1 MSDLVNLGF
10 KADTGGLT
18 RAQNELDK
26 TAVAGG
32 RLDKQNSITTRS
44 LGLVGTAIAAVGVTA
59 SLQQLIKYT
68 DSWSNLNTQLRQVTS
83 SEEQLLSVRERLLQ
97 VSRETRIDLDATV
110 GLYAEMTRGTS
121 DLNISSDKLVEI
133 TKTLNNLFLAG
144 GKPLSEMTGAIR
156 QLNQG
161 FASGVLRGD
170 EFNSVAEGAPRI
182 MDALSASLGKT
193 RGELRAFAATGGIT
207 SAVMI
212 KALESYSGTAQQLAN
227 TVKLTFEQTMGL
239 VKTNVTQ
246 FVGESELI
254 GSAVDNLGGSLLS
267 LSQNIEATAY
277 ALGAAGAVIATAYGV
292 KTTAAIGASIT
303 ATYARIKA
311 DGEALVAQ
319 RTLEA
324 QTARTTLVR
333 LESAAAESNIALKVE
348 AANAARLRSSIAAFD
363 AEFALEAQRQR
374 AQISETGRIQSG
386 LRMSEINASRAITTN
401 QLTASETALSAAL
414 ARTTAAETAAT
425 VGKARLGA
433 ATAAVTTATVAQ
445 TTASRALGVAT
456 SFLMGPWGILIAAV
470 GLGAATFLTA
480 SDNIDEATASAERHA
495 KAMSELETIYSKWN
509 KTRLEGERDKLLAR
523 SNEILFERLD
533 IEEKIQK
540 LSANAT
546 MQRGMETIVNPE
558 VLAEIER
565 LEKSLVSLGN
575 ENENIDNS
583 LGKVLA
589 ALDAFITKKKEATST
604 VDKSVEANRK
614 LADSYN
620 SQILSLH
627 NQRTALQM
635 TGDEFE
641 LYTAKQTALMYGA
654 TEAMLENVEKQVKAL
669 QKSRKEFE
677 LFANFEE
684 TMNAPDWI
692 ASMGGDLDSVESKID
707 SFGGAWSRTGS
718 VIVDAFGD
726 MGDAMNSYMQS
737 MDELSSIQK
746 ELDAE
751 KKKSG
756 ADLVKIAKLE
766 QSVNEKKVSAELSGY
781 KSLASG
787 AAGMFSE
794 KTAAAKAFTAI
805 SQVMAVTEI
814 ALSYQKMAAG
824 TAETAVHVTNETTK
838 QSANAL
844 TAITAAFAAPFPVG
858 FVAGAA
864 MIGIMASL
872 LGGAFGGGGGG
883 SYTAP
888 EIGGTGTVL
897 GDGEAQSASI
907 TNAFDKLEDIEL
919 DQLSELR
926 GIRSSMQAL
935 SNGIANLAKSLVS
948 GLDFGDTGYAG
959 RLGTTDEFNM
969 PSLINKMPTF
979 IDPLLSI
986 LDGFVGGIIGSFSST
1001 KKELLDSGITFV
1013 SQTFAEI
1020 FESGQVDASV
1030 FQVIETTKKK
1040 FWGASKKTRVSTEYS
1055 DIDDAIVNQ
1064 MADIFGFIGDSV
1076 LGAVNSLFNDSL
1088 AEEMLSS
1095 FQIDIGDIS
1104 FKDKTGEEIQKEL
1117 EAIFSQQADLMTS
1130 YLIPQM
1136 NKFQQMGEG
1145 LFETLMRVTQEQA
1158 IFNDAMERTGYEY
1171 QKFVTSI
1178 EKVDFAQAIIGM
1190 VGGIEQFSEL
1200 SNSFFES
1207 LYSDAEQ
1214 FAYLESSLGS
1224 AFDSLGLSIVGSRE
1238 EFKDLINGI
1247 DITTE
1252 SGQALY
1258 AALLEL
1264 VPGMDKYLE
1273 ALEDEEAAKAEA
1285 AKRLADQTQ
1294 NVTLRL
1300 LEEQGRS
1307 EEALAMRRQME
1318 LDAADG
1324 SLHSM
1329 LKMIYALED
1338 SAMAEA
1344 ERAKEIQAAEQL
1356 LNQSKNLQIRLL
1368 TAQGESEAALALT
1381 REMEL
1386 ASTDESLRGLLS
1398 LIHAQEDA
1406 NKLQSDAQS
1415 ALEST
1420 SNELNNAVSG
1430 FRSIS
1435 ESLNAII
1442 YGAYDAIEVG
1452 VTKLDDA
1459 LKMSRSGNFSGASG
1473 LSVEGAIGNTSNYES
1488 IASYNFARD
1497 VALNKIAEIRDL
1509 SVSAEDVTE
1518 RAIQAIDAN
1527 IANVAVDIF
1536 EQKASLSS
1544 IKDTNTSTDSNVLEL
1559 VKTMKQDS
1567 ESQQEG
1573 NKELIILLEK
1583 MNKDSVAANK
1593 ILKRIEYNAQ
1603 YITPTE

>member
-10 KADTGGLT
+10 RADTRGLLG
-18 RAQNELDK
+18 AQRELDRT
-26 TAVAGG
+26 TAAGG
-32 RLDKQNSITTRS
+32 RLDKQSATLTKT
-44 LGLVGTAIAAVGVTA
+44 LGLVGAAITAVGVTA
-59 SLQQLIKYT
+59 GSRQIIQYA
-68 DSWSNLNTQLRQVTS
+68 DSWANLNTQLRQVTK
-83 SEEQLLSVRERLLQ
+83 SEQELVGIRSQLLA
-97 VSRETRIDLDATV
+97 VSRDTRIDLDATV
-110 GLYAEMTRGTS
+110 GLYTEMTRGTS
-121 DLNISSDKLVEI
+121 ELGISSEKLLGI

-182 MDALSASLGKT
+182 LDAMAAKLNMT

-207 SAVMI
+207 AEVMI
-212 KALESYSGTAQQLAN
+212 DALADFEGTAQKLAD
-227 TVKLTFEQTMGL
+227 TVKITFEQTMGL
-239 VKTNVTQ
+239 VQTNITE
-246 FVGESELI
+246 FVGQNELLTSSVDSL
-254 GSAVDNLGGSLLS
+254 GSSLLS
-267 LSQNIEATAY
+267 LSTNIESVAY
-277 ALGAAGAVIATAYGV
+277 SLGAAGAVIATAYGV
-292 KTTAAIGASIT
+292 KLTGALYGSVT
-303 ATYARIKA
+303 ATYAKIKA
-311 DGEALVAQ
+311 DGDALIAQ

-324 QTARTTLVR
+324 QTAKTALTQAKV
-333 LESAAAESNIALKVE
+333 SAAEANIALKSQ
-348 AANAARLRSSIAAFD
+348 AASVARLRSSIAAFD
-363 AEFALEAQRQR
+363 AEFALEAQRQK
-374 AQISETGRIQSG
+374 AQISEIGRIQSG
-386 LRMSEINASRAITTN
+386 LRMSEINVSRSIVTN
-401 QLTASETALSAAL
+401 QLTASETALAAAMARTSGVENVAAL
-414 ARTTAAETAAT
+414 GKVKLTAAT
-425 VGKARLGA
+425 Q
-433 ATAAVTTATVAQ
+433 AVTAATVAQ
-445 TTASRALGVAT
+445 TASARALGIAT
-456 SFLMGPWGILIAAV
+456 SFLMGPWGVLIAAV
-470 GLGAATFLTA
+470 GIGAAAFLTS
-480 SDNIDEATASAERHA
+480 SDNMDKATEAANRHA
-495 KAMSELETIYSKWN
+495 EAMSELEAVYAKWS
-509 KTRLEGERDKLLAR
+509 KTRLEGERNKLLER

-558 VLAEIER
+558 VLAEIEQ
-565 LEKSLVSLGN
+565 LEKSLASLGN

-589 ALDAFITKKKEATST
+589 ALDAFITKKKEATTT

-692 ASMGGDLDSVESKID
+692 ANMGGDLDSVESKID

-751 KKKSG
+751 RNKAG
-756 ADLVKIAKLE
+756 ANTVKIDKL
-766 QSVNEKKVSAELSGY
+766 QQAVNEKKVSAELSGY
-781 KSLASG
+781 KALANG

-805 SQVMAVTEI
+805 SQVLAVTEI

-838 QSANAL
+838 QGSNAL

-872 LGGAFGGGGGG
+872 LGGAFGGGGGS
-883 SYTAP
+883 SYVAP

-897 GDGEAQSASI
+897 GDDEAQSASI
-907 TNAFDKLEDIEL
+907 TNAFDKLEDIQL
-919 DQLSELR
+919 DQLGELR
-926 GIRSSMQAL
+926 GIRSSMQSL

-959 RLGTTDEFNM
+959 QLGTTDTFNM

-979 IDPLLSI
+979 IDPLLSV

-1040 FWGASKKTRVSTEYS
+1040 FWGASKKTRISTEYS
-1055 DIDDAIVNQ
+1055 DIDNAIVNQ

-1076 LGAVNSLFNDSL
+1076 LGAVNSLFGDNL
-1088 AEEMLSS
+1088 AEEMLNS
-1095 FQIDIGDIS
+1095 FKIDIGDIS
-1104 FKDKTGEEIQKEL
+1104 FKDKTGDEIQKEL
-1117 EAIFSQQADLMTS
+1117 EAIFSQQADLMTD

-1136 NKFQQMGEG
+1136 QKYQQMGEG

-1171 QKFVTSI
+1171 QKVVSSI
-1178 EKVDFAQAIIGM
+1178 EKVDFAQAIIGL
-1190 VGGIEQFSEL
+1190 VGGLERFSEL
-1200 SNSFFES
+1200 SNSFFE
-1207 LYSDAEQ
+1207 LFYSDAEQ
-1214 FAYLESSLGS
+1214 LAYLEGSLGN
-1224 AFDSLGLSIVGSRE
+1224 AFEGLGLSLVKSRE
-1238 EFKDLINGI
+1238 GFKDLINGI

-1252 SGQALY
+1252 AGQALY

-1264 VPGMDKYLE
+1264 VPGMDKYLS
-1273 ALEDEEAAKAEA
+1273 ALEDEE
-1285 AKRLADQTQ
+1285 
-1294 NVTLRL
+1294 
-1300 LEEQGRS
+1300 EERRQARINFLKDERS
-1307 EEALAMRRQME
+1307 ELQSTANSLASLVGRINAELGQSFTIQEALAAARKGDFDVAMSMTGQRVSSRNFGDPVAFARAQAIEANRLAQISSLAGEEKTELERQIE
-1318 LDAADG
+1318 LLD
-1324 SLHSM
+1324 
-1329 LKMIYALED
+1329 KQI
-1338 SAMAEA
+1338 EA
-1344 ERAKEIQAAEQL
+1344 I
-1356 LNQSKNLQIRLL
+1356 NN
-1368 TAQGESEAALALT
+1368 G
-1381 REMEL
+1381 
-1386 ASTDESLRGLLS
+1386 TDE
-1398 LIHAQEDA
+1398 I
-1406 NKLQSDAQS
+1406 
-1415 ALEST
+1415 
-1420 SNELNNAVSG
+1420 V
-1430 FRSIS
+1430 
-1435 ESLNAII
+1435 NAII
-1442 YGAYDAIEVG
+1442 NLGKDPINGGAKRDNGEITIPPPIIDFDVMSGKDTANYNDLKRGGIEDLRQDIKNSELQSREYIERG
-1452 VTKLDDA
+1452 EM
-1459 LKMSRSGNFSGASG
+1459 MSREI
-1473 LSVEGAIGNTSNYES
+1473 VKNTKTT
-1488 IASYNFARD
+1488 ARI
-1497 VALNKIAEIRDL
+1497 LQRMEFGGSEI
-1509 SVSAEDVTE
+1509 
-1518 RAIQAIDAN
+1518 Q
-1527 IANVAVDIF
+1527 
-1536 EQKASLSS
+1536 
-1544 IKDTNTSTDSNVLEL
+1544 
-1559 VKTMKQDS
+1559 
-1567 ESQQEG
+1567 
-1573 NKELIILLEK
+1573 
-1583 MNKDSVAANK
+1583 
-1593 ILKRIEYNAQ
+1593 
-1603 YITPTE
+1603 

>member
-10 KADTGGLT
+10 RADTRGLLG
-18 RAQNELDK
+18 AQRELDRT
-26 TAVAGG
+26 TAAGG
-32 RLDKQNSITTRS
+32 RLDKQSATLTRT
-44 LGLVGTAIAAVGVTA
+44 LGLVGAAITAVGVTA
-59 SLQQLIKYT
+59 GSRQIIQYA
-68 DSWSNLNTQLRQVTS
+68 DSWANLNTQLRQVTK
-83 SEEQLLSVRERLLQ
+83 SEQELVGIRSQLLA
-97 VSRETRIDLDATV
+97 VSRDTRIDLDATV
-110 GLYAEMTRGTS
+110 GLYTEMTRGTS
-121 DLNISSDKLVEI
+121 ELGISSEKLLGI

-182 MDALSASLGKT
+182 LDAMAAKLNMT

-207 SAVMI
+207 AEVMI
-212 KALESYSGTAQQLAN
+212 DALADFEGTAQKLAD
-227 TVKLTFEQTMGL
+227 TVKITFEQTMGL
-239 VKTNVTQ
+239 VQTNITE
-246 FVGESELI
+246 FVGQNELLTSSVDSL
-254 GSAVDNLGGSLLS
+254 GSKLLS
-267 LSQNIEATAY
+267 LSENIDAVGYAMGAAAAVVGVSLLPVMGKYLISVGAAAYANITAVPAVTGMSAALGVQATALTAGAVAANAFGVAWRFALGPVGLLVT
-277 ALGAAGAVIATAYGV
+277 ALGAA
-292 KTTAAIGASIT
+292 
-303 ATYARIKA
+303 
-311 DGEALVAQ
+311 
-319 RTLEA
+319 
-324 QTARTTLVR
+324 
-333 LESAAAESNIALKVE
+333 
-348 AANAARLRSSIAAFD
+348 
-363 AEFALEAQRQR
+363 
-374 AQISETGRIQSG
+374 
-386 LRMSEINASRAITTN
+386 
-401 QLTASETALSAAL
+401 
-414 ARTTAAETAAT
+414 
-425 VGKARLGA
+425 
-433 ATAAVTTATVAQ
+433 AVTFNLV
-445 TTASRALGVAT
+445 SEN
-456 SFLMGPWGILIAAV
+456 MDIANKKAK
-470 GLGAATFLTA
+470 
-480 SDNIDEATASAERHA
+480 EHA
-495 KAMSELETIYSKWN
+495 DAMSELETIYAKWS
-509 KTRLEGERDKLLAR
+509 KTRLEGERNKLLER

-558 VLAEIER
+558 VLAEIEQ
-565 LEKSLVSLGN
+565 LEKSLASLGN

-589 ALDAFITKKKEATST
+589 ALDAFITKKKEATTT

-737 MDELSSIQK
+737 MDELGSIQK

-781 KSLASG
+781 KALANG

-805 SQVMAVTEI
+805 SQVLAVTEI

-824 TAETAVHVTNETTK
+824 TAETAAHVTNETTK
-838 QSANAL
+838 QGSNAL

-872 LGGAFGGGGGG
+872 LGGAFGGGGGS
-883 SYTAP
+883 SYVAP

-897 GDGEAQSASI
+897 GDDEAQSASI

-926 GIRSSMQAL
+926 GIRSSMQSL

-959 RLGTTDEFNM
+959 QLGTTDTFNM

-979 IDPLLSI
+979 IDPLLSV

-1040 FWGASKKTRVSTEYS
+1040 FWGASKKVRVNTEYS
-1055 DIDDAIVNQ
+1055 DIDNAIVNQ

-1076 LGAVNSLFNDSL
+1076 LGAVNSLFGDNL

-1095 FQIDIGDIS
+1095 FKIDIGDIS
-1104 FKDKTGEEIQKEL
+1104 FKDKTGDEIQKEL
-1117 EAIFSQQADLMTS
+1117 EAIFSQQADLMTD

-1136 NKFQQMGEG
+1136 RKYQQMGEG

-1171 QKFVTSI
+1171 QKVVSSI

-1190 VGGIEQFSEL
+1190 VGGIEQFNEL

-1207 LYSDAEQ
+1207 FYSDAEQ
-1214 FAYLESSLGS
+1214 FAFLEGSLGDV
-1224 AFDSLGLSIVGSRE
+1224 FDSLGLSLVGSRE

-1252 SGQALY
+1252 AGQALY

-1264 VPGMDKYLE
+1264 VPGMDKYLS
-1273 ALEDEEAAKAEA
+1273 ALEDEE
-1285 AKRLADQTQ
+1285 
-1294 NVTLRL
+1294 
-1300 LEEQGRS
+1300 EERRQARINFLKDERS
-1307 EEALAMRRQME
+1307 ELQSTANNLASLVGKINAELGQSFTIQEALAAARKGDFDVAMSMTSQRVSSRNFGDPIAFARAQAIEANRLAQISNLAGEEKSELERQIE
-1318 LDAADG
+1318 LLDKQIDAINSG
-1324 SLHSM
+1324 T
-1329 LKMIYALED
+1329 E
-1338 SAMAEA
+1338 
-1344 ERAKEIQAAEQL
+1344 EI
-1356 LNQSKNLQIRLL
+1356 
-1368 TAQGESEAALALT
+1368 
-1381 REMEL
+1381 
-1386 ASTDESLRGLLS
+1386 
-1398 LIHAQEDA
+1398 
-1406 NKLQSDAQS
+1406 
-1415 ALEST
+1415 
-1420 SNELNNAVSG
+1420 V
-1430 FRSIS
+1430 
-1435 ESLNAII
+1435 NAII
-1442 YGAYDAIEVG
+1442 NLGKDPVNGGAKRDNGEITVPPPIIDFD
-1452 VTKLDDA
+1452 V
-1459 LKMSRSGNFSGASG
+1459 MSG
-1473 LSVEGAIGNTSNYES
+1473 
-1488 IASYNFARD
+1488 
-1497 VALNKIAEIRDL
+1497 
-1509 SVSAEDVTE
+1509 
-1518 RAIQAIDAN
+1518 
-1527 IANVAVDIF
+1527 
-1536 EQKASLSS
+1536 
-1544 IKDTNTSTDSNVLEL
+1544 KDTANYNDLKRGGIEDL
-1559 VKTMKQDS
+1559 RQDIKNS
-1567 ESQQEG
+1567 ESQSREYIERG
-1573 NKELIILLEK
+1573 EMMNREIVKNTKTTARILQRMEFGG
-1583 MNKDSVAANK
+1583 SE
-1593 ILKRIEYNAQ
+1593 IQ
-1603 YITPTE
+1603 